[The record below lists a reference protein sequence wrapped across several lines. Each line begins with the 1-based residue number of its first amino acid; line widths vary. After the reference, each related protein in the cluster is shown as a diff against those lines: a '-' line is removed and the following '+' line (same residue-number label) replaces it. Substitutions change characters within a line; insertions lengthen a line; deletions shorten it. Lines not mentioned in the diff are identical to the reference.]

1 MHTFKLALSDFTRP
15 LNTSL
20 EDSIHMPQNHNNQKR
35 RKAAARKVAHSE
47 GSVEPSG
54 SKAAAKRGTEE
65 KHASH
70 VEITGADANAGQST
84 SAKAAY
90 SKIHEAQETLTKP
103 EPQVQAAPV
112 SPMKVFRRP
121 GFGTMPNSMTMEH
134 VCRLREQ
141 EQKDGVVP
149 TSPTFMPNL
158 NFSAGNWAKP
168 SAGETPGAHQ
178 APVSK
183 EMRNLTKAMEQWT
196 IFQNMAASPPEHPL
210 CKQESAAP
218 PLSNPVESAS
228 SRHKEVEEYRES
240 RNAQP
245 SKVEEAVQ
253 EEANKSNDSLASL
266 SDEFEKIE
274 APAQDETEHN
284 GAKRKWY
291 KGFRR

>member
-1 MHTFKLALSDFTRP
+1 
-15 LNTSL
+15 
-20 EDSIHMPQNHNNQKR
+20 
-35 RKAAARKVAHSE
+35 
-47 GSVEPSG
+47 
-54 SKAAAKRGTEE
+54 
-65 KHASH
+65 
-70 VEITGADANAGQST
+70 
-84 SAKAAY
+84 
-90 SKIHEAQETLTKP
+90 
-103 EPQVQAAPV
+103 
-112 SPMKVFRRP
+112 
-121 GFGTMPNSMTMEH
+121 MEH